1 MKRLLLAVMLV
12 GLAIPV
18 HGYITARRLV
28 DDAIVQNRWAS
39 FPVTWRLH
47 PTQGARITGS
57 RTQAVVAQASF
68 DAWEGVS
75 TAAVDFTRGADTAT
89 DTSYGNDGINMV
101 KTNMT
106 SQAYANAGG
115 TGALAI
121 TVTTTA
127 ALTGQILDADII
139 FDPDE
144 DFSTST
150 TTPAS
155 VHDFEAVL
163 THEVGH
169 LLGLDHSAILSAT
182 MFPRLSEGS
191 SAARVLSADDI
202 AGISSIYPNSTYLAR
217 GSISGTVRLTS
228 NTSVYGAVVVA
239 VNSNGQPAAHGVTD
253 TRGNY
258 VIQGLPAGTYQVFAE
273 PMDSPFMFDDQGVLE
288 DIYGSN
294 AISTGFTTRFR

>member
-1 MKRLLLAVMLV
+1 MKRLLLAVMLM

-18 HGYITARRLV
+18 YGYITARRLIG
-28 DDAIVQNRWAS
+28 DAIVQNRWAS
-39 FPVTWRLH
+39 FPVAWRLH

-57 RTQAVVAQASF
+57 RTQAVVAEASF

-75 TAAVDFTRGADTAT
+75 TAVVDFTRGADT
-89 DTSYGNDGINMV
+89 DVSTSYGNDGINMV
-101 KTNMT
+101 KTNLT
-106 SQAYANAGG
+106 SQQYANAGG

-139 FDPDE
+139 FDPDAN
-144 DFSTST
+144 FSTST
-150 TTPAS
+150 TTPAG

-191 SAARVLSADDI
+191 AAARVLSADDI

-228 NTSVYGAVVVA
+228 NASVYGAVVVA
-239 VNSNGQPAAHGVTD
+239 VNSSGQPAAHGVTD
-253 TRGNY
+253 MRGNY

-273 PMDSPFMFDDQGVLE
+273 PMDSPFMFTDQGVLE